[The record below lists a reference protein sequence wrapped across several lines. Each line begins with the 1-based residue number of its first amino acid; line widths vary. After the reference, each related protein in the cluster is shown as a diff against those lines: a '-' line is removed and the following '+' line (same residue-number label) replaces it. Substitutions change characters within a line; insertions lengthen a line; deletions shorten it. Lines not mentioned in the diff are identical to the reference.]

1 MSSCVVVGAIL
12 LASVGDEARC
22 FRVEG
27 EPELVAG
34 LGETATTATGRE
46 ACERIEITRTP
57 EGQLRLTRRQEQR
70 TVADLGTAQAIVA
83 SWRQRSLPK
92 AILQSKP
99 AQTSAPGTTYRLS
112 LGATVGVDDRGEVW
126 RGLELGGDLVLNDWR
141 LGASAALSSGGDW
154 QKLESSGGWAARDFQ
169 LLLGVG
175 HQFRVGPLS
184 LTPRVSAGWAH
195 HEFEGDWGRGEEDQL
210 RAEAQLGVGWSLGLL
225 GFELIV
231 AGGPFT
237 GRRVDPYLLQV
248 GLIRSEYPAVDAAWR
263 GRLLLSVALTPMGAP

>member
-34 LGETATTATGRE
+34 LVETATTATGRE

-92 AILQSKP
+92 ANVQSNP
-99 AQTSAPGTTYRLS
+99 AQTSAPGTSYRLS

-141 LGASAALSSGGDW
+141 LGASATLSSGGDW

-169 LLLGVG
+169 LLLGLG

-210 RAEAQLGVGWSLGLL
+210 RAEAELGVGWSLGLL